1 MKKYLFIQDHLYGGG
16 AEQICIDTA
25 VALKE
30 KGHDVTV
37 LLLDSNNIRT
47 TYPEDLNLIKFDI
60 TPAFMRGSIKKN
72 KLKSVPLEQQ
82 AELIQIINDLAPDT
96 IIAGHS
102 HAFWLSP
109 ILTGNVW
116 FWVHGDTLGLVRKQ
130 NLGFFKYLEALKKFT
145 QCKKSCNY
153 LFKGKQLIVVNQD
166 IKNLIQQ
173 HIQETTVKVIH
184 NGINVKRLKSNLPD
198 DKNVI
203 IKKWNTIFVGRLSEE
218 KQPDVAIKAFAE
230 SGLTGRM
237 AIVGDEPLLD
247 ELIRLTETLGLTNR
261 IDFLGWQTQPNQFIE
276 QSNSLILT
284 SRSEGF
290 GLTIAEALILNIP
303 VVAYNC
309 SEGVE
314 HQLSSGELIQGLVTL
329 NDMQALSRRLYQVVT
344 HPYEI
349 RAQDIQRLNIS
360 EMVKAFEEL

>member
-30 KGHDVTV
+30 KGHFVTV

-47 TYPEDLNLIKFDI
+47 SYPEDLNLIKFDI
-60 TPAFMRGSIKKN
+60 NPAFMKGSIKKN
-72 KLKSVPLEQQ
+72 KLKQVNLAQQ
-82 AELIQIINDLAPDT
+82 NELKQIITELNPDT

-116 FWVHGDTLGLVRKQ
+116 YWVHGDVLGLVQKQ
-130 NLGFFKYLEALKKFT
+130 NLGFFKYLEALKKFI
-145 QCKKSCNY
+145 QCKKACNY

-166 IKNLIQQ
+166 IAALIHR
-173 HIQETTVKVIH
+173 HIKDTTVKVIH
-184 NGINVKRLKSNLPD
+184 NGIDFKRLKSHLVNKD
-198 DKNVI
+198 DHLD
-203 IKKWNTIFVGRLSEE
+203 KKWDTIFVGRLSEE
-218 KQPDVAIKAFAE
+218 KQPDVAIQAFAA

-237 AIVGDEPLLD
+237 AIVGDGPLLN
-247 ELIRLTETLGLTNR
+247 ELVALTEKLQLTER
-261 IDFLGWQTQPNQFIE
+261 IDFLGWQTQPNQFIQ
-276 QSNSLILT
+276 QSHSLILS
-284 SRSEGF
+284 SRTEGF

-303 VVAYNC
+303 AVAYNC
-309 SEGVE
+309 SEGVAY
-314 HQLSSGELIQGLVTL
+314 QLSSGELSQGLVPL
-329 NDMQALSRRLYQVVT
+329 NDIDALSKRLHQVVT
-344 HPYEI
+344 QPYMIQE
-349 RAQDIQRLNIS
+349 QDIQRLSIT

>member
-30 KGHDVTV
+30 KSHDVTV

-47 TYPEDLNLIKFDI
+47 AYPEDLNLIKFDI
-60 TPAFMRGSIKKN
+60 TPAFMQGSIKKN

-82 AELIQIINDLAPDT
+82 AELTQIINDLAPDT

-130 NLGFFKYLEALKKFT
+130 NLGFFKYLEALKKFM
-145 QCKKSCNY
+145 QCKKACNY

-173 HIQETTVKVIH
+173 HIQETTIKVIH
-184 NGINVKRLKSNLPD
+184 NGIDVKRLKSNLPD
-198 DKNVI
+198 AENTI
-203 IKKWNTIFVGRLSEE
+203 IKKWDAIFVGRLSEE
-218 KQPDVAIKAFAE
+218 KQPDVAIKAFAK

-237 AIVGDEPLLD
+237 AIVGDGPLLD
-247 ELIRLTETLGLTNR
+247 ELIHLAEALGLTKR
-261 IDFLGWQTQPNQFIE
+261 IDFLGWQDQPNRFIQ
-276 QSNSLILT
+276 QSHCLVLPSRTEGSPLIVAESLIL
-284 SRSEGF
+284 
-290 GLTIAEALILNIP
+290 NVP
-303 VVAYNC
+303 VVAFNC
-309 SEGVE
+309 CEGVE
-314 HQLSSGELIQGLVTL
+314 HQLSSGELAQGLVTL
-329 NDMQALSRRLYQVVT
+329 NDMQALSQRLYQVVT
-344 HPYEI
+344 HPYVI
-349 RAQDIQRLNIS
+349 REQDIQRLNIS